1 MRNNEDRKGGL
12 LSGKPHSEGGI
23 KGVIKDDQRPVELE
37 GGEAI
42 VNKTTMKSDKTFEFE
57 GDEKTPCEIISD
69 LNQLDGKGV
78 PISCDTVEPASRDA
92 YKKGGSVGT
101 QTETYKKWRS
111 LVNMTYSQIKN
122 FYNSQEGKEAGLS
135 SAEAREQGIDSGR
148 ESARWLMK
156 MKQTKQSD
164 WTPMMWRWAKKQI
177 SFISRMSGNKGGL
190 YDDKGNKTRK
200 HTSLLIWGHNPD
212 KKQSDKFEEGGDVR
226 VLLAPNGKPSNLSP
240 EQYELVRTPAFKK
253 WFGDWENDPENA
265 SKVVDANGEPLVVYH
280 GSDKM
285 DTINIFKSSKGHE
298 FNFFSA
304 DSLESARYVKD
315 FEAEYPNDRYNQNLR
330 KEYYDKK
337 IKEFFLKS
345 NKIYNYEKI
354 SSVEREKSINLMLQN
369 KQYFLD
375 LIKENIKN
383 MGLEYRFYLEDEL
396 GLAPNITLEE
406 LFSYWLESSSDDWW
420 VLESSIFQNFI
431 KSNNYDSFV
440 TKESGN
446 FNIAVFEP
454 TQIKLA
460 DGTNTTFDGSNPDIR
475 FEQGGNISK
484 TPAPLKEQITGS
496 DINKKGSASD
506 SNSAKYIDFSE
517 KTMQAIENK
526 VAEHNK
532 AHNNKKVTISAAK
545 AVVRRGMGAYSTSHR
560 PTISGGKP
568 NSRVAWGLAR
578 LNAFLYKIVNGKSE
592 SGKYSQDD
600 DLIAELGYTVKKYE
614 SGGLIDKDLINLTAF
629 NRRAK
634 SKLKEWDYEHLT
646 TIGEKQRA
654 IQAMYAWEYYAK
666 KNIIILA
673 EPDMEFEGSYYQWV
687 AINDNSY
694 QIFFGFRFGYHGKDK
709 LSISN
714 VNIELLDEDF
724 KEIKDPNI
732 LFEQGGSVSSEATL
746 LAPNGKPSNLTP
758 EQYELVRTPAFKQW
772 FGDWENDPK
781 NASKVVDENGEPLV
795 VYHGTSGDLFYVFD
809 LTHFGKTDKGFF
821 GKGFYFTQNKETAE
835 SYAAISEWDKINS
848 SFNEKGRVLS
858 CFIKLLTPIIVETKM
873 DFINASGK
881 REIREGYDG
890 KIIIINTLYSPN
902 TEFIAFDS
910 TQIKLADGS
919 NITFDG
925 SNPDIRFAEGGSID
939 TPYEINAQGGYT
951 YTGEAKSTAKEVDL
965 ISIPRSINGTN
976 CGNCYFSE
984 KGVCAHKNIKLP
996 ITDKMCCSLW
1006 DNTNS
1011 MRSWDKPIF
1020 KKVDVSDVDK
1030 NEFEKNE
1037 LGGYEYTG
1045 EAKEIAKKYDLL
1057 TLPASVRG
1065 TNCAN
1070 CSFYTSL
1077 AKGGFCFRHNIL
1089 LPVTP
1094 RMSCTYWNNLSAD
1107 RSWDFFEQGGSVS
1120 SESQSFDKVISSSS
1134 RFKPSETIYFNPPLI
1149 GKNGAKLVSYTWSY
1163 EWTMLPNWEGE
1174 LVGKRISDWTQAEI
1188 SADTGRDIVH
1198 KFGVEM
1204 PDGSF
1209 KSVSSESVLVLLGY
1223 VDRKELKSFPNLVT
1237 AAKTLAKQQMKLSI
1251 LEAQEKEYNELRKR
1265 FENAKK
1271 PEIVKDDNPEF
1282 KLRPLRESW
1291 EKGEFNIFRM
1301 GDVSVRQYN
1310 SYNYSSGTYN
1320 RNTPLSRT
1328 DKESLERD
1336 WVRARIS
1343 ENGGKYPQGIYDLRN
1358 RVERQKRK
1366 VNEILKSQAQEF
1378 EQGGAVDIFNK
1389 TEIKK
1394 AYVSIRI
1401 KNEIK
1406 KVGDFNDYQIDSVDE
1421 NVFEQLEAHQLLG
1434 IKGISTSKYNI
1445 ADWLVH
1451 RQCLVMMPFDEFLK
1465 INDAEQIRYYDADY
1479 LTRDGLDVMFRIY
1492 DRKEKTDSA
1501 YRSVLQN
1508 LFPKISSE
1516 FDLEAKISNDS
1527 KNSFYAFFSKIF
1539 NIYDSGNFIDYFAK
1553 KPRVSSVQEFAEI
1566 AKEYI
1571 ESGNAEDD
1579 YKYYTAPTNLDTK
1592 DIIEIIRNGIV
1603 NAIGVYADESEWIIK
1618 NDVLNIPNGSRLI
1631 FVLGGYSNTKDV
1643 YTKYIEKY
1651 NLDATFKIS
1660 FVSIKDVKAFQGKKF
1675 ANQSSGF
1682 LQALSEKKRNVDA
1695 KIVSALDEILNDI
1708 LSNIQKTFTEEF
1720 ERSFNSPYF
1729 DYENTEIK
1737 YGKNPFDIPKLNALF
1752 IVLRNKLF
1760 DFYNAEIENVVTSK
1774 SRYTFENIIY
1784 RFQESVRELRRES
1797 DLQGEVILAVDKD
1810 GYEITAYDF
1819 YQKMSLVVNDLDVSL
1834 YSKSIKERVGSD
1846 LYRAY
1851 SKDEINFKLGGAIKK
1866 ITPSPKFYEKGG
1878 EITPKQAAEELLKNI
1893 SPQDLESLKQAYIEA
1908 RNEALLQSQKRIEYL
1923 ESSAVKL
1930 KELIGTFY
1938 PDERQRAIRDVTQK
1952 ALRHERNVELAYTNG
1967 GSIATLDDK
1976 IGNTYKS
1983 VPDFS
1988 NIDTTI
1994 ITFDEETIL
2003 EDPKPPYI
2011 PFIDEP
2017 LFARKGYVVD
2027 AIRVMPDLYVYAT
2040 NGFNGDAKSLLIRA
2054 NSPVAFATLEDI
2066 GGYILVTLDQLVLIT
2081 DYYITIA
2088 KAKSRLEAAA
2098 QTERNEK
2105 YYDSQSEGYRERILN
2120 QRGFYRTL
2128 PLSIQKKITQ
2138 EDWEALDLQG
2148 KEAIYK
2154 PYKRQGSKRAVSK
2167 FKPNSMYTSFHLMY
2181 EVFLNPEAK
2190 LRGRTGHPEV
2200 FAYWRKFAEMMSYK
2214 LVDISEARKF
2224 ESESYQAGL
2233 ETSFG
2238 DSNTDPEL
2246 YNTYGLLVKRQN
2258 GDKIAPFEIDQIK
2271 DAWIKLNS
2279 TFGKLTRQAKEF
2291 GLKISHAGLKHMYA
2305 RKSIGVYWSRFK
2317 TIGVSN
2323 IYGAKPFTYIFAHEV
2338 GHWIDN
2344 LLGSQTGKR
2353 YLCDDYESE
2362 AGQIAVAFR
2371 KNMNKKS
2378 TSDYYN
2384 STKEC
2389 FARAMEQHFALSTDG
2404 DNASMV
2410 TPIED
2415 KVKEML
2421 YVLNDNYVSADSY
2434 HNTIKP
2440 LILAFFVKYK
2450 DFFVYDTDIVEDMPA
2465 VIEPNAQIETTKE
2478 AVAEAKKEVSDLP
2491 KQQVTSN
2498 HGYGQVINNLY
2509 SDWSRIKNQKEQSN
2523 WEETVRNIK
2532 FGTYGTKGIFDV
2544 LENFP
2549 LTGLSEVTRL
2559 SFLSDLEGAL
2569 KIPFDERKYNT
2580 KVDIDLGLIQRQKE
2594 LALAMELELALIE
2607 IELELE

>member
-532 AHNNKKVTISAAK
+532 AHNNKKVTISVAK

-600 DLIAELGYTVKKYE
+600 DLIAELGYSVKKYE
-614 SGGLIDKDLINLTAF
+614 TGGLIDKDLINLTAF
-629 NRRAK
+629 NKRAK

-687 AINDNSY
+687 AINDHNY
-694 QIFFGFRFGYHGKDK
+694 QINFGFRFGYYGKDK
-709 LSISN
+709 LSITN
-714 VNIELLDEDF
+714 VEIALLDEDF

-732 LFEQGGSVSSEATL
+732 LFEQGGSVSLEATL
-746 LAPNGKPSNLTP
+746 LAPNGKPSNLSP
-758 EQYELVRTPAFKQW
+758 KQHALVRTAAFKAW
-772 FGDWENDPK
+772 FGDWENDPA

-795 VYHGTSGDLFYVFD
+795 VYHGSDKDFNEFTQGEFGF
-809 LTHFGKTDKGFF
+809 HFGGLSAANEREATFVKPFF
-821 GKGFYFTQNKETAE
+821 IHSTNPLRFDYDLGDWEDLEMWKEYAYVYEDIEDSPMYEILSTSTSIDELKNKL
-835 SYAAISEWDKINS
+835 
-848 SFNEKGRVLS
+848 RQH
-858 CFIKLLTPIIVETKM
+858 
-873 DFINASGK
+873 
-881 REIREGYDG
+881 YDG
-890 KIIIINTLYSPN
+890 IKYFNAFEGDQNEASWI
-902 TEFIAFDS
+902 FFDS

-919 NITFDG
+919 NTTFDG
-925 SNPDIRFAEGGSID
+925 SSPDIRFEQGGAVNNDGFKKWFGNSKVVDKKGNPLIVYHGSPDLRGLKEKYVFISRFLDNQSFFFTDNYLMAKSYADPKRAFDYQNSEEGVIGLYLSLQNPLVVQGFNQVWRQFETTIDGNEIIGTRNLINFAKNKGYDGVIVENVRDYYDGNEQKTKGGNVYVAFEPEQIKLADGTNTTFDSSSPDIRYEQGGSID

-1107 RSWDFFEQGGSVS
+1107 RSWDFFEQGGSV
-1120 SESQSFDKVISSSS
+1120 KATLLAPNG
-1134 RFKPSETIYFNPPLI
+1134 KPSNLTPEQHALVRTAAFKAWFGDWENDPANSSKVVDANGEPLVVYHGSVSHGITEFDRTASKRESSGLREFAHYFSSNKALAEMYSKARAKEEVIEYADKQLHKLQELQNETRNNRDFDRLQDEINILTQYKLGI
-1149 GKNGAKLVSYTWSY
+1149 GKVYAV
-1163 EWTMLPNWEGE
+1163 
-1174 LVGKRISDWTQAEI
+1174 
-1188 SADTGRDIVH
+1188 
-1198 KFGVEM
+1198 F
-1204 PDGSF
+1204 
-1209 KSVSSESVLVLLGY
+1209 
-1223 VDRKELKSFPNLVT
+1223 
-1237 AAKTLAKQQMKLSI
+1237 LSI
-1251 LEAQEKEYNELRKR
+1251 K
-1265 FENAKK
+1265 
-1271 PEIVKDDNPEF
+1271 
-1282 KLRPLRESW
+1282 RPLS
-1291 EKGEFNIFRM
+1291 
-1301 GDVSVRQYN
+1301 
-1310 SYNYSSGTYN
+1310 
-1320 RNTPLSRT
+1320 
-1328 DKESLERD
+1328 
-1336 WVRARIS
+1336 
-1343 ENGGKYPQGIYDLRN
+1343 
-1358 RVERQKRK
+1358 
-1366 VNEILKSQAQEF
+1366 F
-1378 EQGGAVDIFNK
+1378 EG
-1389 TEIKK
+1389 
-1394 AYVSIRI
+1394 
-1401 KNEIK
+1401 
-1406 KVGDFNDYQIDSVDE
+1406 
-1421 NVFEQLEAHQLLG
+1421 
-1434 IKGISTSKYNI
+1434 
-1445 ADWLVH
+1445 
-1451 RQCLVMMPFDEFLK
+1451 
-1465 INDAEQIRYYDADY
+1465 
-1479 LTRDGLDVMFRIY
+1479 DGLDEMAWRNLSLSLGYKIASGRTSVM
-1492 DRKEKTDSA
+1492 EALSGNNSA
-1501 YRSVLQN
+1501 Y
-1508 LFPKISSE
+1508 
-1516 FDLEAKISNDS
+1516 
-1527 KNSFYAFFSKIF
+1527 KN
-1539 NIYDSGNFIDYFAK
+1539 IDYDGVIGRNFADMSSQHFFTENKEIIAETKKNVKHLVGDNFAVWNSNQIKLADGSNTTFDGSNPDIRFAK
-1553 KPRVSSVQEFAEI
+1553 
-1566 AKEYI
+1566 
-1571 ESGNAEDD
+1571 
-1579 YKYYTAPTNLDTK
+1579 
-1592 DIIEIIRNGIV
+1592 
-1603 NAIGVYADESEWIIK
+1603 
-1618 NDVLNIPNGSRLI
+1618 
-1631 FVLGGYSNTKDV
+1631 
-1643 YTKYIEKY
+1643 
-1651 NLDATFKIS
+1651 
-1660 FVSIKDVKAFQGKKF
+1660 
-1675 ANQSSGF
+1675 
-1682 LQALSEKKRNVDA
+1682 
-1695 KIVSALDEILNDI
+1695 
-1708 LSNIQKTFTEEF
+1708 
-1720 ERSFNSPYF
+1720 
-1729 DYENTEIK
+1729 
-1737 YGKNPFDIPKLNALF
+1737 
-1752 IVLRNKLF
+1752 
-1760 DFYNAEIENVVTSK
+1760 
-1774 SRYTFENIIY
+1774 
-1784 RFQESVRELRRES
+1784 
-1797 DLQGEVILAVDKD
+1797 
-1810 GYEITAYDF
+1810 
-1819 YQKMSLVVNDLDVSL
+1819 
-1834 YSKSIKERVGSD
+1834 
-1846 LYRAY
+1846 
-1851 SKDEINFKLGGAIKK
+1851 GGAIKK

-1878 EITPKQAAEELLKNI
+1878 EITPKQAAEELLKKI
-1893 SPQDLESLKQAYIEA
+1893 SPQDLESLKQAYVEA

-1967 GSIATLDDK
+1967 GSVATLDDK

-2003 EDPKPPYI
+2003 EDPKPPYV

-2271 DAWIKLNS
+2271 DAWIKLNG

-2491 KQQVTSN
+2491 KQQATLN
-2498 HGYGQVINNLY
+2498 HGYGLVINNLY
-2509 SDWSRIKNQKEQSN
+2509 SEWSRIKNQKEQSN

-2532 FGTYGTKGIFDV
+2532 FGTYGQKSIFDV

-2607 IELELE
+2607 LELELE